1 VEVYD
6 TGDCGGMGDIELMD
20 SAAGDETEDENDIG
34 LVEDSVCL
42 KT

>member
-1 VEVYD
+1 
-6 TGDCGGMGDIELMD
+6 MD

-42 KT
+42 KTWLI